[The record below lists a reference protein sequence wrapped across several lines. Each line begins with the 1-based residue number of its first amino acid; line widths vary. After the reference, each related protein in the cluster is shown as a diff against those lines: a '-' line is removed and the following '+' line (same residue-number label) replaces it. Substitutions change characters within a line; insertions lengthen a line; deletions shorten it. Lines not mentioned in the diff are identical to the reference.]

1 MDFHRIWAECPAD
14 GSLKLPWEHGFWKTF
29 FEGPTDPIGIQ
40 DWKVAEPPLF
50 VPCASRAEPAPA
62 KKLRVSEPLSWHHIV
77 RSGGE
82 QTWKDKREADFQ
94 VALRRWHDVLILLPC
109 RIVVVQQLLHL
120 KTTAE
125 RLRML
130 RDVFWKKA
138 PSTLRK
144 RVHSFLRFTSDLE
157 TRRIAF
163 PGTETDFYAFLD
175 ELRVAGVVDD
185 GWITIWARVRSE
197 LGISFEAGH
206 PTMPAPLEDG
216 GISMRPLSS
225 EEMKQWTS
233 ILLHSVQIETD
244 GRRLTSH
251 SCKCTLLSWCSKRGL
266 PWEDRLVLGG
276 HTSAVRSALV
286 YARDSLGR
294 PLRMLEKLLL
304 EVRLGRFLPDAT
316 RSGRFPTAFATT
328 FHCDDGTQ
336 SDFSYAPS
344 FGLVEA
350 DDIAANNN
358 SHGDLVEPAERLEK
372 GTVQPV
378 ADQACKVEAPESVWE
393 LAGSSEVI
401 DLDTCSE
408 DSGCSVATTSS
419 SSDEGAAE
427 LSSARRPVHPPKV
440 PSQLKLIQHR
450 KLKTLHL
457 MELQNQRVMLCGRVA
472 ETGTPVATGV
482 SATPANEV
490 VVGIPREPADFIRD
504 AVRKGHPRDIIAQVP
519 KEIKDVVQSMLDG
532 DMSGRF
538 KSRATSF
545 GPSFKSLGVV
555 FDVGA
560 IPDGTFTLQHTES
573 RKSELIQFLDNLI
586 RTLTDLKH
594 AIGSS
599 KPVVISKTLCT
610 TWYVFTDG
618 AYEPDS
624 DVPAS
629 VGAVLISPTGTP
641 VQCFGEIVPKTLV
654 DELLQHSSHPI
665 YELEVLPV
673 VMATRLWMKYLMGC
687 PTVYFLDNVA
697 ARATYIKGVGAT
709 PPSILLLKDFVRL
722 EARLKIYSWFGRV
735 PSHSNVADSPSRLVF
750 DDPVLSGCPR
760 IRMVLPTHI
769 HEIGDGTG

>member
-175 ELRVAGVVDD
+175 ELRVAGAPASRIQSIIQSLLFVQHVVGVQELDPLTSSRRCLGVSGCRNTGPKRQADPFKVSDLVALHGVLADNSRDIWDRCMAGMILLTVYSRSRWNDLQQAESMLLDCGPDGVVAYAELKIADHKTKHSIAFRNCFLHACAPAAGVVDD

-457 MELQNQRVMLCGRVA
+457 MEWQNQRVMLCGRVA
-472 ETGTPVATGV
+472 ETG
-482 SATPANEV
+482 
-490 VVGIPREPADFIRD
+490 R
-504 AVRKGHPRDIIAQVP
+504 
-519 KEIKDVVQSMLDG
+519 
-532 DMSGRF
+532 
-538 KSRATSF
+538 
-545 GPSFKSLGVV
+545 
-555 FDVGA
+555 
-560 IPDGTFTLQHTES
+560 
-573 RKSELIQFLDNLI
+573 
-586 RTLTDLKH
+586 
-594 AIGSS
+594 
-599 KPVVISKTLCT
+599 
-610 TWYVFTDG
+610 Y
-618 AYEPDS
+618 
-624 DVPAS
+624 
-629 VGAVLISPTGTP
+629 
-641 VQCFGEIVPKTLV
+641 
-654 DELLQHSSHPI
+654 
-665 YELEVLPV
+665 
-673 VMATRLWMKYLMGC
+673 
-687 PTVYFLDNVA
+687 DNVQET
-697 ARATYIKGVGAT
+697 RFDT
-709 PPSILLLKDFVRL
+709 PCCHTCWR
-722 EARLKIYSWFGRV
+722 KISEY
-735 PSHSNVADSPSRLVF
+735 A
-750 DDPVLSGCPR
+750 
-760 IRMVLPTHI
+760 
-769 HEIGDGTG
+769 

>member
-14 GSLKLPWEHGFWKTF
+14 SSLKLPWEHGFWKSF
-29 FEGPTDPIGIQ
+29 FEGPTEPKGIL
-40 DWKVAEPPLF
+40 DWKVVEPPLY

-77 RSGGE
+77 RSGAE

-109 RIVVVQQLLHL
+109 SIVVVQQLLHL

-163 PGTETDFYAFLD
+163 PGTETDFYSFLD
-175 ELRVAGVVDD
+175 GLRVAGAPASRIQSIIQSLLFVQHVVGVQELDPLTSSRRCLGVSGCRNTGPKRQADPFKVTDLVALHGVLADSSRDSWDRCMAGMILLAVYSRSRWNDLQQAESMLLDCGPDGVVAYAELKIADHKTKHSTAFRNCFLHACAPAAGVVDD
-185 GWITIWARVRSE
+185 GWITNWTQVRSE

-206 PTMPAPLEDG
+206 PTMPAPVEGG

-233 ILLHSVQIETD
+233 LLLHSVQIETD

-286 YARDSLGR
+286 YARDGLGR

-316 RSGRFPTAFATT
+316 RSGRFPGAFATT
-328 FHCDDGTQ
+328 LGCDDDAH

-344 FGLVEA
+344 FGFGDTV
-350 DDIAANNN
+350 DVAAHNK
-358 SHGDLVEPAERLEK
+358 SHSDLDEPAERPDK
-372 GTVQPV
+372 GAVEPG
-378 ADQACKVEAPESVWE
+378 AALDCKVEPHESTWE
-393 LAGSSEVI
+393 LAGSNEVI

-408 DSGCSVATTSS
+408 ESGCSVATTSS

-427 LSSARRPVHPPKV
+427 LSSARRPVHPPTV
-440 PSQLKLIQHR
+440 PNQLKLLQH
-450 KLKTLHL
+450 KKFKTLHL

-472 ETGTPVATGV
+472 E
-482 SATPANEV
+482 
-490 VVGIPREPADFIRD
+490 
-504 AVRKGHPRDIIAQVP
+504 
-519 KEIKDVVQSMLDG
+519 
-532 DMSGRF
+532 
-538 KSRATSF
+538 
-545 GPSFKSLGVV
+545 
-555 FDVGA
+555 
-560 IPDGTFTLQHTES
+560 
-573 RKSELIQFLDNLI
+573 
-586 RTLTDLKH
+586 
-594 AIGSS
+594 
-599 KPVVISKTLCT
+599 
-610 TWYVFTDG
+610 
-618 AYEPDS
+618 
-624 DVPAS
+624 
-629 VGAVLISPTGTP
+629 
-641 VQCFGEIVPKTLV
+641 
-654 DELLQHSSHPI
+654 
-665 YELEVLPV
+665 
-673 VMATRLWMKYLMGC
+673 
-687 PTVYFLDNVA
+687 
-697 ARATYIKGVGAT
+697 
-709 PPSILLLKDFVRL
+709 
-722 EARLKIYSWFGRV
+722 
-735 PSHSNVADSPSRLVF
+735 PSRYANVQETRF
-750 DDPVLSGCPR
+750 DTPCCHTCWRKIP
-760 IRMVLPTHI
+760 
-769 HEIGDGTG
+769 EYA

>member
-14 GSLKLPWEHGFWKTF
+14 SSLKLPWEHGFWKTV
-29 FEGPTDPIGIQ
+29 FESPTEPNGIM

-50 VPCASRAEPAPA
+50 VLCASRAEPAPA

-77 RSGGE
+77 RSGAE

-109 RIVVVQQLLHL
+109 SIIVVQQLLHL

-163 PGTETDFYAFLD
+163 PGAEADFYHFLD
-175 ELRVAGVVDD
+175 GLRVAGAPASRIQSIIQSLLFVQHVVGVQELDSLTSSRRCLGVSGCRNTGPKRQADPFKVTDLVALHSVLLDSSRDSWDRCMAGMILLAVYSRSRWNDLQQAESMLLDCGPDGVVAYAELKIADHKTKHSTAFRNCFLHACAPAAGVVDD
-185 GWITIWARVRSE
+185 GWITVWTQVRAE

-286 YARDSLGR
+286 YARDGLGR

-316 RSGRFPTAFATT
+316 RSGRFPGPFATAPD
-328 FHCDDGTQ
+328 FDDGAH
-336 SDFSYAPS
+336 SEFSYAPS
-344 FGLVEA
+344 LGFGDPV
-350 DDIAANNN
+350 DDTAN
-358 SHGDLVEPAERLEK
+358 STFHDGWLKPVEPCDKSSEGPHAALE
-372 GTVQPV
+372 
-378 ADQACKVEAPESVWE
+378 CKVEASGSVWE
-393 LAGSSEVI
+393 LADSSEVI

-419 SSDEGAAE
+419 SSDEEAAE

-440 PSQLKLIQHR
+440 PNQLKLLQHR

-457 MELQNQRVMLCGRVA
+457 MELQNQRIMLCGRVA
-472 ETGTPVATGV
+472 E
-482 SATPANEV
+482 
-490 VVGIPREPADFIRD
+490 
-504 AVRKGHPRDIIAQVP
+504 
-519 KEIKDVVQSMLDG
+519 
-532 DMSGRF
+532 
-538 KSRATSF
+538 
-545 GPSFKSLGVV
+545 
-555 FDVGA
+555 
-560 IPDGTFTLQHTES
+560 
-573 RKSELIQFLDNLI
+573 
-586 RTLTDLKH
+586 
-594 AIGSS
+594 
-599 KPVVISKTLCT
+599 
-610 TWYVFTDG
+610 
-618 AYEPDS
+618 
-624 DVPAS
+624 
-629 VGAVLISPTGTP
+629 
-641 VQCFGEIVPKTLV
+641 
-654 DELLQHSSHPI
+654 
-665 YELEVLPV
+665 
-673 VMATRLWMKYLMGC
+673 
-687 PTVYFLDNVA
+687 
-697 ARATYIKGVGAT
+697 
-709 PPSILLLKDFVRL
+709 
-722 EARLKIYSWFGRV
+722 
-735 PSHSNVADSPSRLVF
+735 PSRYESVQETRF
-750 DDPVLSGCPR
+750 DTPCCHTCWRKMP
-760 IRMVLPTHI
+760 
-769 HEIGDGTG
+769 EYA